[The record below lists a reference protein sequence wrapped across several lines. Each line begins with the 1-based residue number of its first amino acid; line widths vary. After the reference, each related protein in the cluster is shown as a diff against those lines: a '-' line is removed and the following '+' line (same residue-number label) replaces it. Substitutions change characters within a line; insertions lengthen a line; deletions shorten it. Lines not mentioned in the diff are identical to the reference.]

1 MEEYINYTAKI
12 VVQVF
17 YNRRITMQI
26 KLAGEKHTIIFKIHG
41 ELDHHIAADVASQ
54 CDDAVIKSNAINIIF
69 DFSELTFM
77 DSSGIGTIMGRYK
90 KISGFGGCVVI
101 AAPTTQVMRL
111 ITISGLKRI
120 IKVTTSIDNA
130 LMLV

>member
-1 MEEYINYTAKI
+1 
-12 VVQVF
+12 
-17 YNRRITMQI
+17 MQI
-26 KLAGEKHTIIFKIHG
+26 KLAGEKHTIIFKICG
-41 ELDHHIAADVASQ
+41 ELDHHIASDIAAE
-54 CDDAVIKSNAINIIF
+54 CDDAVIKSNAVNIIF
-69 DFSELTFM
+69 DFSELSFM

-90 KISGFGGCVVI
+90 KINGFGGCVII
-101 AAPTTQVMRL
+101 ASPTTQVMRL